1 MGTIDRIDLLS
12 RIARTAVG
20 APQASSAAGPLAV
33 LSLSAASF
41 GARPS
46 EEATIPTGFDPIAVS
61 LFEAIVEG
69 AYLVANA
76 DGVVD
81 DEERRTFERVVV
93 AACGGALA
101 PGQVQTLLADCRSML
116 DKDGLDQRIAIL
128 TGFVRRLDHRHE
140 LLRVASLL
148 AMASEGVN
156 TRERAVLE
164 KLAHGM
170 GLGSDAVDAAL
181 GDAAKVLTPPAV

>member
-12 RIARTAVG
+12 RIARTAS
-20 APQASSAAGPLAV
+20 ASQSSSAAGPLAV

-81 DEERRTFERVVV
+81 EEERRTFERVVV

-101 PGQVQTLLADCRSML
+101 PGQVATLLADCRAML

-156 TRERAVLE
+156 DRERAVLE
-164 KLAHGM
+164 KLAAGM

-181 GDAAKVLTPPAV
+181 GDATKALTPPLAT